1 MDGINGRHS
10 WTALMDGIN
19 GRHYLMALMDGI
31 NGQLMPT
38 YVGSC
43 YVDMSEDSIGT

>member
-19 GRHYLMALMDGI
+19 WMALMDGI
-31 NGQLMPT
+31 NGNGRHLLIDGINGQH
-38 YVGSC
+38 
-43 YVDMSEDSIGT
+43 